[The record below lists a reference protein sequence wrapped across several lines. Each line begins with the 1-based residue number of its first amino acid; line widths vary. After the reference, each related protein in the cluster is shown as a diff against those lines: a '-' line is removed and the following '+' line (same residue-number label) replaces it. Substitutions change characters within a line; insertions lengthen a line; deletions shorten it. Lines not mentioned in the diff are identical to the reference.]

1 MQIKI
6 LKVQLIKWGSG
17 HENIHE
23 GVMYTKAL
31 KQNRFVILAISLDK
45 ALV

>member
-6 LKVQLIKWGSG
+6 LNEQLIKWGSG
-17 HENIHE
+17 HENIYE
-23 GVMYTKAL
+23 SVMYTKAL
-31 KQNRFVILAISLDK
+31 KQNQFVILAISLDK